1 MRGAHSSSTTK
12 RARAGQDDDLH
23 ARYELQAQC
32 YAYALLSAGSCEHV
46 DMVFVRPEADM
57 QEVRFAFDASDIP
70 VLAQRILTS

>member
-1 MRGAHSSSTTK
+1 MRTRHRLQNGHG
-12 RARAGQDDDLH
+12 GQDDDLH

-46 DMVFVRPEADM
+46 DMAFVRPEADM

-70 VLAQRILTS
+70 ALAQRILAS